1 MRRTGFFAATG
12 FAALS
17 IVLSACNTESDPG
30 TSAAGGSDA
39 LDLEAVR
46 ATFAT
51 EFGATKPG
59 ESQPAD
65 LVDLGRELYHAEQLS
80 LKGNLSCA
88 SCHKLDAFGQD
99 NEPTSPGST
108 GERGER
114 NSPASVNAFRQLAQF
129 WDGRAPD
136 VETQAQGPILNPIE
150 HGFAKPDEF
159 LAALKAIDGIEAK
172 FQAAF
177 PGDDDPVTVENFGRA
192 VGAFERTLWT
202 KSRFDA
208 LLDGDD
214 NALTAEEKAGLK
226 TFMEV
231 GCITCHNGRTV
242 GGGMYQKL
250 GLVQPYET
258 EDKGRGAHTGN
269 AAEDYFFKVPMLL
282 NVAET
287 APYFHDGSVK
297 TLEEAVRLMAKHQ
310 LGKQLTDEQ
319 VASIVTFL
327 KSLTGD
333 PQW

>member
-1 MRRTGFFAATG
+1 
-12 FAALS
+12 
-17 IVLSACNTESDPG
+17 
-30 TSAAGGSDA
+30 
-39 LDLEAVR
+39 
-46 ATFAT
+46 
-51 EFGATKPG
+51 
-59 ESQPAD
+59 
-65 LVDLGRELYHAEQLS
+65 
-80 LKGNLSCA
+80 
-88 SCHKLDAFGQD
+88 
-99 NEPTSPGST
+99 
-108 GERGER
+108 
-114 NSPASVNAFRQLAQF
+114 
-129 WDGRAPD
+129 
-136 VETQAQGPILNPIE
+136 
-150 HGFAKPDEF
+150 
-159 LAALKAIDGIEAK
+159 
-172 FQAAF
+172 
-177 PGDDDPVTVENFGRA
+177 
-192 VGAFERTLWT
+192 
-202 KSRFDA
+202 
-208 LLDGDD
+208 
-214 NALTAEEKAGLK
+214 
-226 TFMEV
+226 MEV